1 MIKNI
6 KNNTRQIL
14 RKYPELRHRVKIV
27 QRTLSRI
34 DTGKTYH
41 ENTLHI
47 LKNINLN
54 NPPKK
59 YDRPQGSLIEITNSC
74 NLNCTMCNTKLST
87 RPAGL
92 MKPEVF
98 ERIIKELKSTGIS
111 SAGLHTVGETF
122 VYKDLK
128 TLFKIARKHKFQVW
142 ISTNAQFPNSIEP
155 LHEEFPEVFTDLR
168 ISIDG
173 ATKETFEHIRVD
185 GSFEK
190 VFETLE
196 IVHRINNRKKFYK
209 IGLTIDSVLNMETI
223 KEVPLFFKTFQKYVF
238 PESISFNVIT
248 GLSPD
253 DSYFKSTFP
262 FKYLIRSAV
271 PCYMPFENQYFTYD
285 GKATMCCRDYN
296 GEITVGDIMKETS
309 MEIWNGSQSEAVRQQ
324 HLAPETL
331 KINACK
337 SCFMPFDFITPI
349 TDNFVHFTNI
359 KLPDL
364 SGDEFANSV
373 TAFWEGLNEA
383 MQNNNIPQLNN
394 FVTKSFN
401 EIASGRHLSPK
412 ENFFNTPKIP
422 VESAESST
430 T

>member
-1 MIKNI
+1 MLKNI
-6 KNNTRQIL
+6 KNKTRRIL
-14 RKYPELRHRVKIV
+14 KKYPALRHRVKIV

-34 DTGKTYH
+34 ESGKTYY
-41 ENTLHI
+41 ENTLSI
-47 LKNINLN
+47 LKNINLS

-74 NLNCTMCNTKLST
+74 NLNCMMCNTKLST

-92 MKPEVF
+92 MEPDVF
-98 ERIIKELKSTGIS
+98 ERIIKQLKSTGVH

-128 TLFKIARKHKFQVW
+128 TLFKIARKHNFQVW

-155 LHEEFPEVFTDLR
+155 LFDEFPEVFTDLR

-196 IVHRINNRKKFYK
+196 IVHRINKGKKFYK

-223 KEVPLFFKTFQKYVF
+223 KEVPLFFKTFQKYTF
-238 PESISFNVIT
+238 PESINFSVIT

-262 FKYLIRSAV
+262 FKHLIRSAV
-271 PCYMPFENQYFTYD
+271 PCYMPFTNQYFTYD

-296 GEITVGDIMKETS
+296 GEITVGDIMKQTS

-337 SCFMPFDFITPI
+337 SCFMPYDFVDSITN
-349 TDNFVHFTNI
+349 NFLHFTKI
-359 KLPDL
+359 KLPNL
-364 SGDEFANSV
+364 SGDEFAHSV
-373 TAFWEGLNEA
+373 VAFWEGLNEA
-383 MQNNNIPQLNN
+383 MQDNNIPQLNN

-401 EIASGRHLSPK
+401 ETASGRHLSPK

>member
-1 MIKNI
+1 MLKNI
-6 KNNTRQIL
+6 KNKTRQIL

-98 ERIIKELKSTGIS
+98 ERIIKELKSTGIP

-155 LHEEFPEVFTDLR
+155 LFDEFPEVFTDLR

-422 VESAESST
+422 VESAGSST

>member
-1 MIKNI
+1 MLKNI
-6 KNNTRQIL
+6 KNKTRQIL

-155 LHEEFPEVFTDLR
+155 LFDEFPEVFTDLR

-209 IGLTIDSVLNMETI
+209 IGLTIDSVPNMETI

-349 TDNFVHFTNI
+349 TDNFLHFTNI